1 MKKSNW
7 HFDPDASYVVAGGLG
22 GLGRVILRWMADKG
36 AKNLIIPSRSG
47 TSSQASRDI
56 VSELQDK
63 GVHTMAPKCDISS
76 ATELAALLQA
86 CTDAHMPP
94 IKGCINAAMA
104 LHDAVFE
111 DMTHAQWEMT
121 IKSKV
126 DSSWNLHQQLPQ
138 QMDFFILLSSVGGVF
153 GTMAQANYA
162 AGCTFQDALARHRN
176 AAGTGKMSLSLDLG
190 WVVDAGTVA
199 EQLHY
204 SLVRS
209 LARDMIPV
217 ATTDMLAVLDI
228 YCDPT
233 LPPLEPEAKSQ
244 KSQLLVGAFMPA
256 EMRKRDGP
264 PSPFETLPLISGFV
278 VEASKE
284 GRKQA
289 AQQPAGVEKVRPGQL
304 FRQAV
309 GNEERAGVVV
319 TALVGRVARSL
330 GVAAGDI
337 DVQRPLSEYGVDSLI
352 TIELRNWIR
361 SDFHAAVAVFELMDN
376 GTSIAAV
383 GNLVVERSEI
393 KQ

>member
-1 MKKSNW
+1 
-7 HFDPDASYVVAGGLG
+7 
-22 GLGRVILRWMADKG
+22 MADKG